1 MRNFKFSRGLSVKL
15 GNKKYKFVRNVEGIW
30 QLEDQQ
36 TGAYVQFSSAA
47 LNQLY
52 TNEELEVMD
61 NTLVSVKV
69 RSADDD
75 WIEGYLNNL
84 VSADRELI
92 VGKRWFLLTY
102 INNYGGIKTVKM
114 IENALEREW
123 NKACPNSA
131 KPSGAAVLKWLS
143 KFEKSDHDIRSL
155 FPRFNQCGNRKK
167 RISEELEIICS
178 QVINEEYMTR
188 ERHTLEF
195 VLERAISKIDH
206 ENRKRPKSLS
216 IQMPT
221 ISTMRSILKGIPK
234 EEIFGSRFGTEV
246 ARLKYR
252 TSIGSSVA
260 EAPLSVVEIDHTR
273 LDGIAVDELTGLAI
287 DRPWLTVVIDRFTRC
302 ILGFYLCFEP
312 PSHASV
318 AAALKHAI
326 MPKSLHPDV
335 QGEWPMYGIPM
346 MIVVDNGLEF
356 HGQALK
362 ELCAEIGINISFCPR
377 KKGWA
382 KGTVERVIGTI
393 NRNISELIPGGRTF
407 HSTAERGDYDSIGK
421 ACVSIEALRIAI
433 EKYIVDIYHDTH
445 HRGINCKP
453 KQKWEKYVNFED
465 IRLPANPKEF
475 EAISGNIDTRKV
487 FHYGVEI
494 NNVTYNS
501 AELMKYR
508 DTFKGKVTIRWNT
521 NDLGNI
527 HIMIPNGPRIVVPVH
542 PSMSYLKG
550 MSYYVWK
557 VIQSDMRR
565 SGMDIKNK
573 VEVANRATEIIEF
586 MEGNAK
592 KNKQTRQNQYRFRE
606 GSKKIVEKNEPI
618 DFNAYD
624 EVPVVVQSTSFTVP
638 KMKVS
643 ERYQTI
649 L

>member
-1 MRNFKFSRGLSVKL
+1 MRNFKFSRGLTVKIR
-15 GNKKYKFVRNVEGIW
+15 NKKYRFVRNVEGIW
-30 QLEDQQ
+30 QLEDEQ
-36 TGAYVQFSSAA
+36 TGAFAQFSLAI

-52 TNEELEVMD
+52 ANEELEVIQ
-61 NTLVSVKV
+61 NAAVSVKI
-69 RSADDD
+69 RTADDE

-84 VSADRELI
+84 EPVERERI
-92 VGKRWFLLTY
+92 VGQRWFLLTY

-114 IENALEREW
+114 IEYALEREW
-123 NKACPNSA
+123 DKACPKSA
-131 KPSGAAVLKWLS
+131 RPSGAAALKWLS

-155 FPRFNQCGNRKK
+155 FPRFDQCGNRKK
-167 RISEELEIICS
+167 RIVEELENICS
-178 QVINEEYMTR
+178 EVINEEYMTR
-188 ERHTLEF
+188 ERRTLKF
-195 VLERAISKIDH
+195 ALDRAMSRIDH

-216 IQMPT
+216 IKMPT
-221 ISTMRSILKGIPK
+221 ISTMRSILGSIPK
-234 EEIFGSRFGTEV
+234 EEIYGSRYGAEA
-246 ARLKYR
+246 ARHKYR

-273 LDGIAVDELTGLAI
+273 LDGVAVDELTGLAI

-326 MPKSLHPDV
+326 MPKVLHPDV

-393 NRNISELIPGGRTF
+393 NRNISEMLPGGRTF
-407 HSTAERGDYDSIGK
+407 HSTVERGDYDSVGK
-421 ACVSIEALRIAI
+421 ASVSIEALRIAI

-453 KQKWEKYVNFED
+453 RQRWGIYVNHED

-475 EAISGNIDTRKV
+475 DAISGNIDTRKV

-501 AELMKYR
+501 PELLKYR
-508 DTFKGKVTIRWNT
+508 DTFKGKATIRWNT
-521 NDLGNI
+521 KDLGHI
-527 HIMIPNGPRIVVPVH
+527 HVMIPNGPRIEVPVH

-557 VIQSDMRR
+557 VLQSDMSR
-565 SGMDIKNK
+565 SGIDIKNR
-573 VEVANRATEIIEF
+573 VAVANRATEIMEF
-586 MEGNAK
+586 MERNAK
-592 KNKQTRQNQYRFRE
+592 KNKQTRQQHYRFRE
-606 GSKKIVEKNEPI
+606 GSKRIVLKNEAI
-618 DFNAYD
+618 DMNTYD
-624 EVPVVVQSTSFTVP
+624 EIPVVVQTTPFIVP
-638 KMKVS
+638 KIKVS
-643 ERYQTI
+643 ERYQPNI
-649 L
+649 